1 MVVAAKDDAGTSAP
15 AGASTGSESQACGLS
30 NEDMRGT
37 WSVVD
42 LLTSLKWRTSHP
54 PTAALIRRKI
64 DALSLPALDTL
75 GFLMDLTIA
84 EKQGRLSPHQVGGL
98 ALAVRCFPGHIA
110 TEVAHVHACGE
121 VVSAAAV
128 EAARFEQG
136 HILRIGL
143 EHLAAARKH
152 GIPLHPVS
160 THTYVNALADL
171 QKDEG
176 GSEKAAL
183 ELLGMD
189 DVHVSE
195 DGCFLSSKGLVAGAA
210 FCIAVM
216 NKLDLPG
223 DICCGSCLQTVSGDD
238 VSICSRC
245 GDHIACKRCLVGGG
259 YARHMNACRRVRT
272 HVRSLAQSLIPHL
285 RESVRRVAVV
295 RLNGSGLIVPM
306 VCTSVASPLIPS
318 SLWESLSRCS
328 ALVSLGDLSVHWRLL
343 VAFLAD
349 QKGDDQ
355 EAIPYEHVYNLQA
368 ATVLADTQPKGTA
381 RRAPKLLPGERRRLQ
396 KEMKATDKRTKDEAR
411 ASTVAEAIAEA
422 NAVLKHQSA
431 RPDAT
436 SAMLTSVLLKRGG
449 TASPEVVARAR
460 AKRDSLK
467 AIERGARKP
476 AKAKREEPNSAGQ
489 VRISGDLTNDRF
501 DAALLLQRRVRSW
514 LRCRK
519 KLRRKQR
526 NRAAKRIQSSV
537 RTWLLPLQKACR
549 KGTRRRPSS
558 SSEGADGDGPEPP
571 KPEPPDEP
579 ELPKPASTEPANTEC
594 AICLDDDAE
603 YAAVP
608 CGHRCLC
615 ADCSKTVSECP
626 VCRTRM
632 TAVLRVFV

>member
-1 MVVAAKDDAGTSAP
+1 MLRDESEIDAS
-15 AGASTGSESQACGLS
+15 AGATSSSESQARGLS
-30 NEDMRGT
+30 PEDLWGT
-37 WSVVD
+37 WSVVNA
-42 LLTSLKWRTSHP
+42 LTSLKHHSHP
-54 PTAALIRRKI
+54 PTAVLIRRKI

-75 GFLMDLTIA
+75 GILVDLTIA
-84 EKQGRLSPHQVGGL
+84 EKHGRLSRHQVGGL
-98 ALAVRCFPGHIA
+98 AMAVRCFPDDTA
-110 TEVAHVHACGE
+110 SEVAHVHACGE

-171 QKDEG
+171 QKEEG

-183 ELLGMD
+183 ELLGME

-259 YARHMNACRRVRT
+259 CARHMNACRRVRT

-626 VCRTRM
+626 VCRTKM
-632 TAVLRVFV
+632 SAVLRVFV